1 MSEEDRRYL
10 RNIKKM
16 GISQEVFEKLVEILK
31 GVQNKT
37 DDLLKTT
44 LLAKV

>member
-1 MSEEDRRYL
+1 MSDEDRRYL
-10 RNIKKM
+10 RNLKKM
-16 GISQEVFEKLVEILK
+16 GTSQEVFEKLVEILK
-31 GVQNKT
+31 GIQSKT